1 MKILNTIK
9 STLGVQLRNQFN
21 FLNVLERMNTR
32 FQFKVSDNQT
42 EPPKNKIHLLL
53 YISNI
58 EFIYFFGIN
67 DNLIFNLY
75 SY

>member
-58 EFIYFFGIN
+58 EFIYF
-67 DNLIFNLY
+67 LE
-75 SY
+75 